1 MRSLRQFSFLNS
13 PKKLVFVRMYESTIS
28 GVVGPPYPYCSLV
41 VFCVFAILH
50 AQKHLQAKINKQNKN
65 KLTLNNKGNNFSIF
79 RAYKLLKGIKSLILL
94 LPTAYIL
101 AKRFNILALTLP
113 FFLFVF

>member
-28 GVVGPPYPYCSLV
+28 GVVGPTYPYCSLV

-65 KLTLNNKGNNFSIF
+65 KLTLKTKATIF
-79 RAYKLLKGIKSLILL
+79 RAYKLLKGIKSLILP

>member
-13 PKKLVFVRMYESTIS
+13 PKKLVFVRMYESTIT

-50 AQKHLQAKINKQNKN
+50 AQKHLQAKINKQKN
-65 KLTLNNKGNNFSIF
+65 KLTLNNKGNNFS
-79 RAYKLLKGIKSLILL
+79 RVQTSKRNKVAYFTLAYSLH
-94 LPTAYIL
+94 
-101 AKRFNILALTLP
+101 FG
-113 FFLFVF
+113 

>member
-13 PKKLVFVRMYESTIS
+13 PKKLVFVRMYESTIT

-65 KLTLNNKGNNFSIF
+65 KLTLNNKGNNFSRVQTSKRNKVPYF
-79 RAYKLLKGIKSLILL
+79 TLAYSLH
-94 LPTAYIL
+94 
-101 AKRFNILALTLP
+101 FG
-113 FFLFVF
+113 